1 MRLVTHGI
9 CAVLVL
15 ALASYAAA
23 SDVFGVTNHGGGTQ
37 IWMNVGDFDSAS
49 PQFVD
54 QGLAGSL
61 SGGSYQFQQYSNS
74 GDKQEWYGEYTIDP
88 ADVPGV
94 TLSGTWHFWVR
105 GYMKLGT
112 TGNVFEE
119 SDYLFVKGDDATGAT
134 WGADALAAADNA
146 DDRIVN
152 EWANSPGCVGVD
164 AWGWGSNAQWDTGLE
179 LKNKD
184 FNLVDGV
191 ITFRVN
197 ERESADSNLHLDVIC
212 WSTVD
217 DSAYVPSDA
226 DYIAIPEP
234 VTLSLLLPGVAVLL
248 RRRK

>member
-1 MRLVTHGI
+1 MRPVSHGI

-15 ALASYAAA
+15 ALASYAGA
-23 SDVFGVTNHGGGTQ
+23 SDIFGVTHYGGGTQ
-37 IWMNVGDFDSAS
+37 IWINVGDFDSAS

-61 SGGSYQFQQYSNS
+61 SGNSYQFQQDSNG

-94 TLSGTWHFWVR
+94 TLSGTWYFWAR

-112 TGNVFEE
+112 TGDIWTE
-119 SDYLFVKGDDATGAT
+119 SDYLFVKGDDAVGPT

-146 DDRIVN
+146 DDRILN
-152 EWANSPGCVGVD
+152 EWSNNPDGPGLNV
-164 AWGWGSNAQWDTGLE
+164 WGWGSNAQWDTGLDVKSKE
-179 LKNKD
+179 

-191 ITFRVN
+191 ITFRIN
-197 ERESADSNLHLDVIC
+197 ERESADSNVHLDVIC
-212 WSTVD
+212 WSNVD
-217 DSAYVPSDA
+217 ESAYVPNDN
-226 DYIAIPEP
+226 DYLAIPEP
-234 VTLSLLLPGVAVLL
+234 VTLSLLLPGAAVLF